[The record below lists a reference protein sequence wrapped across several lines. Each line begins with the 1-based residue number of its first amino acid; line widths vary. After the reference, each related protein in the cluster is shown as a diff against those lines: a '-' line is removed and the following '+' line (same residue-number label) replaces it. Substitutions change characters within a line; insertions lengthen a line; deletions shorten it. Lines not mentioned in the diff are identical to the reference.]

1 MEWFYLILRSAI
13 TSIPFVIAVLLPL
26 FLFYGAW
33 AFYHRPT
40 AGVSSVI
47 WMFVIETLIMIQ
59 PRLPLG
65 VQLFL
70 PDLLFLLIG
79 VAGLLRIFCV
89 RLQRHH
95 YAWLIFGAVLFL
107 SFGLGV
113 LQYGTQAGVEFR
125 TFFYFWAGIWYLMTF
140 QQLTAE
146 QLDKI
151 LRVYMVAASVMVVLA
166 LFRWVAMALD
176 LDIVRYWNEGG
187 SSLRVF
193 NAAQTFFLA
202 QAFLIGLY
210 AYLNKTGP
218 IWWRTF
224 LPILFVC
231 IVMLQHRT
239 VWAVTLASVA
249 IIFLLAGKV
258 RSKALSTFVLAGV
271 LGTAVLLPFVA
282 GGQLDTVQQSL
293 THSVEEVGQKNS
305 TLAWRVESWKTLI
318 EQWAYGGP
326 VVNMI
331 GKPFGAGFSRY
342 IALAQEE
349 LTQNPHNHYVY
360 ALLRVGLVGLLAM
373 LAVYYMALRSMWKNR
388 HQPSKHLLD
397 PKLLIALV
405 VGQLMYFISYPAHYS
420 QLLGLG
426 VSLVLLGQYRR
437 EAVASVVIKRAL

>member
-1 MEWFYLILRSAI
+1 MEWFYLILRTAI
-13 TSIPFVIAVLLPL
+13 TAIPFVIAVLLPL

-47 WMFVIETLIMIQ
+47 WIFVIETLIMIQ

-79 VAGLLRIFCV
+79 VAGLLRIFSV
-89 RLQRHH
+89 RLQLHH

-107 SFGLGV
+107 SFVLGV

-140 QQLTAE
+140 HLTTV
-146 QLDKI
+146 QLDTI
-151 LRVYMVAASVMVVLA
+151 LRVYMVAAMVMVVLA
-166 LFRWVAMALD
+166 LFRWLAMALG
-176 LDIVRYWNEGG
+176 LDIVRFWNEGG

-193 NAAQTFFLA
+193 SAPQAFFLA

-218 IWWRTF
+218 TWWRAF

-239 VWAVTLASVA
+239 VWVVTLASVA
-249 IIFLLAGKV
+249 IIFLLSGKI
-258 RSKALSTFVLAGV
+258 RSKAISTFVVAGV

-282 GGQLDTVQQSL
+282 GGQLDRVQQSL
-293 THSVEEVGQKNS
+293 VHSVEEVGQKDS
-305 TLAWRVESWKTLI
+305 TLAWRVESWKTLV

-342 IALAQEE
+342 IELAQTE

-373 LAVYYMALRSMWKNR
+373 LAVYYMALRSMWANR
-388 HQPSKHLLD
+388 NQPSMHLPD

-405 VGQLMYFISYPAHYS
+405 IGQLMFFISYPAHYS
-420 QLLGLG
+420 QLLALGL
-426 VSLVLLGQYRR
+426 SLVLLSQTRR
-437 EAVASVVIKRAL
+437 NGADAASVRKI

>member
-1 MEWFYLILRSAI
+1 MEWLFLGLRSAI
-13 TSIPFVIAVLLPL
+13 IATPFVIAVLLPL

-47 WMFVIETLIMIQ
+47 WVFVIETLIMIQ

-79 VAGLLRIFCV
+79 VAGLLRIFSV
-89 RLQRHH
+89 HLQRHH
-95 YAWLIFGAVLFL
+95 YVWLLFGAVLML
-107 SFGLGV
+107 SFVLGV

-125 TFFYFWAGIWYLMTF
+125 TFFYFWAGIWYLMSF
-140 QQLTAE
+140 QLTAE

-166 LFRWVAMALD
+166 LFRWVAMALG
-176 LDIVRYWNEGG
+176 LDIVHFWNEGG

-193 NAAQTFFLA
+193 NAPQTFFLA

-218 IWWRTF
+218 IWWRAS

-249 IIFLLAGKV
+249 IIFLLSGKI
-258 RSKALSTFVLAGV
+258 RSKAISTFVLAGV
-271 LGTAVLLPFVA
+271 LGTVVLLPFVA
-282 GGQLDTVQQSL
+282 GGKLDTVQQSL
-293 THSVEEVGQKNS
+293 AHSVEEVGQKDS
-305 TLAWRVESWKTLI
+305 TMTWRVESWKTLI

-342 IALAQEE
+342 IQASQIE

-373 LAVYYMALRSMWKNR
+373 LAVYYMALRMMWKNR
-388 HQPSKHLLD
+388 DQPSMHLLD

-405 VGQLMYFISYPAHYS
+405 VGQLMFFISYPAHYS
-420 QLLGLG
+420 QLLALGL
-426 VSLVLLGQYRR
+426 SLVLLGQYRR
-437 EAVASVVIKRAL
+437 EAVAFAPIKKA

>member
-1 MEWFYLILRSAI
+1 MEWFFLGLQYTII
-13 TSIPFVIAVLLPL
+13 SIPFVIAVLLPL

-33 AFYHRPT
+33 SFYHRAT

-47 WMFVIETLIMIQ
+47 WVFVIETLIMIQ

-79 VAGLLRIFCV
+79 AAGLLRLFSM

-95 YAWLIFGAVLFL
+95 YAWLIFGVVLFI

-140 QQLTAE
+140 QMTTE
-146 QLDKI
+146 QFDRI
-151 LRVYMVAASVMVVLA
+151 LQVYMVAASVMVVLA
-166 LFRWVAMALD
+166 LFRWTAMALG
-176 LDIVRYWNEGG
+176 LDIVSYWNESG

-193 NAAQTFFLA
+193 NAPQTFFLA

-239 VWAVTLASVA
+239 VWVVTLASVA
-249 IIFLLAGKV
+249 IIFLLSGKV
-258 RSKALSTFVLAGV
+258 RSKAISTFVLAGV
-271 LGTAVLLPFVA
+271 IGTAVLLPFVA
-282 GGQLDTVQQSL
+282 GGQLDTVQKSL
-293 THSVEEVGQKNS
+293 THSVEEVGQKDS
-305 TLAWRVESWKTLI
+305 TLAWRVESWKILV

-331 GKPFGAGFSRY
+331 GNPFGAGFSRH
-342 IALAQEE
+342 IQLSQIE

-373 LAVYYMALRSMWKNR
+373 LVVYYMALRSMWKNR
-388 HQPSKHLLD
+388 SQPTTHLLD

-426 VSLVLLGQYRR
+426 LSLVLLGQYRR
-437 EAVASVVIKRAL
+437 EVVAPVAIKGAL

>member
-13 TSIPFVIAVLLPL
+13 ISMPFVIAVLLAF

-33 AFYHRPT
+33 AFYHRAT

-47 WMFVIETLIMIQ
+47 WVFVIETLIMIQ

-79 VAGLLRIFCV
+79 VAGLLRIFSV

-95 YAWLIFGAVLFL
+95 YAWLIFGAVLML

-125 TFFYFWAGIWYLMTF
+125 TFFYFWAGVWYLMTF
-140 QQLTAE
+140 QLTAE

-151 LRVYMVAASVMVVLA
+151 LRVYMVAASAMVVLA
-166 LFRWVAMALD
+166 LFRWVAMALG

-239 VWAVTLASVA
+239 VWVVTLASVA

-258 RSKALSTFVLAGV
+258 RSKAISTFVLAGV
-271 LGTAVLLPFVA
+271 LGTAVFLPFFA
-282 GGQLDTVQQSL
+282 GGQLDTVQKSL
-293 THSVEEVGQKNS
+293 THSVEEVGQKDS

-318 EQWAYGGP
+318 DQWANGGP
-326 VVNMI
+326 VVNAI

-342 IALAQEE
+342 IALSQSE

-373 LAVYYMALRSMWKNR
+373 LATYYMALRSMWGKRN
-388 HQPSKHLLD
+388 QPSMHLLD
-397 PKLLIALV
+397 PRLLIALV
-405 VGQLMYFISYPAHYS
+405 VGQLMFFISYPAHYS
-420 QLLGLG
+420 QLLALGL
-426 VSLVLLGQYRR
+426 SLVLLGQYRR
-437 EAVASVVIKRAL
+437 EAIASASIKGD

>member
-1 MEWFYLILRSAI
+1 MEWFYLILRTAM
-13 TSIPFVIAVLLPL
+13 TAIPFVIAVLLPL
-26 FLFYGAW
+26 LLFYGAW
-33 AFYHRPT
+33 SFYHRPA

-47 WMFVIETLIMIQ
+47 WVFVIETLIMIQ

-79 VAGLLRIFCV
+79 VAGLLRIFNV

-95 YAWLIFGAVLFL
+95 YAWLIFGAVLVL

-125 TFFYFWAGIWYLMTF
+125 TFFYFWAGVWYLMTF
-140 QQLTAE
+140 QLTAE
-146 QLDKI
+146 QLEKI
-151 LRVYMVAASVMVVLA
+151 LRTYMVAASVMVVLA
-166 LFRWVAMALD
+166 LFRWTAMALG

-193 NAAQTFFLA
+193 NAPQTFFLA

-218 IWWRTF
+218 GWWRAF

-239 VWAVTLASVA
+239 VWAVTLASIA

-258 RSKALSTFVLAGV
+258 RSKAISTFVLTGV

-293 THSVEEVGQKNS
+293 SHSVEEVGQKDS

-331 GKPFGAGFSRY
+331 GNPFGAGFSRH
-342 IALAQEE
+342 IAFSQIE

-373 LAVYYMALRSMWKNR
+373 LAVYFTALRFMWKNLS
-388 HQPSKHLLD
+388 QPSLHWLD
-397 PKLLIALV
+397 PKLLIVLV
-405 VGQLMYFISYPAHYS
+405 AGQLMYFISYPAHYS
-420 QLLGLG
+420 QLLALGL
-426 VSLVLLGQYRR
+426 SLVLLGQYRR
-437 EAVASVVIKRAL
+437 GITVAALSGKI

>member
-13 TSIPFVIAVLLPL
+13 TAIPFVIAVLLPL

-47 WMFVIETLIMIQ
+47 WVFVAETLIVIQ

-79 VAGLLRIFCV
+79 IAGVLRIFSL

-95 YAWLIFGAVLFL
+95 YVWLLFGAVLML
-107 SFGLGV
+107 SFVMGV
-113 LQYGTQAGVEFR
+113 LQHGTQAGVEFR

-140 QQLTAE
+140 RLTPE

-151 LRVYMVAASVMVVLA
+151 MRVYMAAAVVMVIMAIMRWVTLA
-166 LFRWVAMALD
+166 LG
-176 LDIVRYWNEGG
+176 LDIARYWNESGT
-187 SSLRVF
+187 SLRVF
-193 NAAQTFFLA
+193 DAAQTFFLA

-218 IWWRTF
+218 AWWRVF
-224 LPILFVC
+224 LPILFAC
-231 IVMLQHRT
+231 IVVLQHRT

-249 IIFLLAGKV
+249 VIFLLSGKV
-258 RSKALSTFVLAGV
+258 RSRAISTFVLAGV
-271 LGTAVLLPFVA
+271 LGAAVLLPFVA
-282 GGQLDTVQQSL
+282 GGKLEPVQQSL
-293 THSVEEVGQKNS
+293 VHSVEEIGQRKS
-305 TLAWRVESWKTLI
+305 TLMWRVQSWQTLI
-318 EQWAYGGP
+318 EEWAYGGP

-331 GKPFGAGFSRY
+331 GKPFGAGFSRH
-342 IALAQEE
+342 IELAQKE

-360 ALLRVGLVGLLAM
+360 ALLRAGLVGLLAM
-373 LAVYYMALRSMWKNR
+373 LAVYYMALSGMWRNR
-388 HQPSKHLLD
+388 NQPAVQVAD
-397 PKLLIALV
+397 AKLLIALM

-420 QLLGLG
+420 QLLALGLT
-426 VSLVLLGQYRR
+426 LVLLSQYRR
-437 EAVASVVIKRAL
+437 QVEALADNKKI

>member
-1 MEWFYLILRSAI
+1 MEWFYLTLRYAI
-13 TSIPFVIAVLLPL
+13 TAIPFVIAVLLPL

-47 WMFVIETLIMIQ
+47 WVYVIETLIMIQ

-79 VAGLLRIFCV
+79 AAGLLRLFSV
-89 RLQRHH
+89 RLQRQH
-95 YAWLIFGAVLFL
+95 YAWLIFGAVLML
-107 SFGLGV
+107 SFALGV
-113 LQYGTQAGVEFR
+113 LQHGTVAGVEFR
-125 TFFYFWAGIWYLMTF
+125 TFFYFWAGIWYLMTC
-140 QQLTAE
+140 QLTAE

-151 LRVYMVAASVMVVLA
+151 VRVYMAAASVMVALA
-166 LFRWVAMALD
+166 LFRWTAMALG
-176 LDIVRYWNEGG
+176 LDIVRFWNEGG
-187 SSLRVF
+187 GSLRVF
-193 NAAQTFFLA
+193 NAAQTFFMA

-218 IWWRTF
+218 VWWRTL
-224 LPILFVC
+224 LPALFVC

-249 IIFLLAGKV
+249 IIFLLSGRV
-258 RSKALSTFVLAGV
+258 RSKALSTFVLAGM
-271 LGTAVLLPFVA
+271 LGAAVLLPFVSS
-282 GGQLDTVQQSL
+282 GKLETVQQSL
-293 THSVEEVGQKNS
+293 AHSVEEVGQQKS
-305 TLAWRVESWKTLI
+305 TLMWRVQSWQTLI

-331 GKPFGAGFSRY
+331 GKPFGSGFSRH
-342 IALAQEE
+342 IELAQEE

-373 LAVYYMALRSMWKNR
+373 LAVYWMAFRSMWKNR
-388 HQPSKHLLD
+388 SQPPMHWLD
-397 PKLLIALV
+397 PKLLIVLV
-405 VGQLMYFISYPAHYS
+405 VGQLLYFISYPAHYS
-420 QLLGLG
+420 QLLALGL
-426 VSLVLLGQYRR
+426 SLVLLGQYRR
-437 EAVASVVIKRAL
+437 EAAVAALAGKV

>member
-13 TSIPFVIAVLLPL
+13 ISMPFVIAVLLAL

-33 AFYHRPT
+33 AFYHRAT

-47 WMFVIETLIMIQ
+47 WVFVIETLIMIQ

-79 VAGLLRIFCV
+79 VAGSLRIFNI
-89 RLQRHH
+89 RLRRHH
-95 YAWLIFGAVLFL
+95 YVWLIFGAVLFL

-140 QQLTAE
+140 QLTAE
-146 QLDKI
+146 QLDRI

-166 LFRWVAMALD
+166 LFRWVAMALG

-218 IWWRTF
+218 TWWRAF

-239 VWAVTLASVA
+239 VWVVTLASVA
-249 IIFLLAGKV
+249 IIFLLAGKA
-258 RSKALSTFVLAGV
+258 RSKAISTFVLAGV

-293 THSVEEVGQKNS
+293 SHSVEEVGQKDS

-326 VVNMI
+326 LVNMI
-331 GKPFGAGFSRY
+331 GKPFGAGFSRH
-342 IALAQEE
+342 ITLSQIE

-373 LAVYYMALRSMWKNR
+373 LAVYYMALRSMWENR
-388 HQPSKHLLD
+388 NQPPTHLLD
-397 PKLLIALV
+397 PKVSIVLV
-405 VGQLMYFISYPAHYS
+405 IGQLMFFISYPAHYS
-420 QLLGLG
+420 QLLALGL
-426 VSLVLLGQYRR
+426 SLVLLGQYRR
-437 EAVASVVIKRAL
+437 EAVASTSIKKG

>member
-13 TSIPFVIAVLLPL
+13 TAIPFVIAVLLPL

-47 WMFVIETLIMIQ
+47 WIFVAETLIVIQ

-79 VAGLLRIFCV
+79 VAGMLRIFKV

-95 YAWLIFGAVLFL
+95 YAWLIFGAVLMI
-107 SFGLGV
+107 SFALGV
-113 LQYGTQAGVEFR
+113 LKHGTQAGVEFR
-125 TFFYFWAGIWYLMTF
+125 LFFYFWAGIWYLMTF
-140 QQLTAE
+140 QLTVE

-151 LRVYMVAASVMVVLA
+151 MRTYMVAAAVMVVLVIM
-166 LFRWVAMALD
+166 RWVTLALGM
-176 LDIVRYWNEGG
+176 DIARYWNESGT
-187 SSLRVF
+187 SLRVF
-193 NAAQTFFLA
+193 DAAQTFFLA

-218 IWWRTF
+218 AWWRVL

-231 IVMLQHRT
+231 VVVLQHRT
-239 VWAVTLASVA
+239 VWAVTLASIA
-249 IIFLLAGKV
+249 IIFLLSGKV
-258 RSKALSTFVLAGV
+258 RSKAVSTFVLAGV
-271 LGTAVLLPFVA
+271 LGAAVLLPFLV
-282 GGQLDTVQQSL
+282 GGKLDTVQRSL
-293 THSVEEVGQKNS
+293 AHSVEEVGQRDS

-331 GKPFGAGFSRY
+331 GNPFGAGFSRH
-342 IALAQEE
+342 IELAQKE

-360 ALLRVGLVGLLAM
+360 ALLRSGLIGLLAM
-373 LAVYYMALRSMWKNR
+373 LAVYYMALRTLWRNR
-388 HQPSKHLLD
+388 ARPAMHLVD
-397 PKLLIALV
+397 AKLLIALV

-420 QLLGLG
+420 QLIALGL
-426 VSLVLLGQYRR
+426 SAVLLSQYRHK
-437 EAVASVVIKRAL
+437 AAAAAPIK

>member
-13 TSIPFVIAVLLPL
+13 ISMPFVIAVLLAL

-33 AFYHRPT
+33 AFYHRAT

-47 WMFVIETLIMIQ
+47 WVFVIETLIMIQ

-79 VAGLLRIFCV
+79 VAGLLRIFNV

-95 YAWLIFGAVLFL
+95 YVWLIFGAVLFL

-140 QQLTAE
+140 QLTAE
-146 QLDKI
+146 QLDRI

-166 LFRWVAMALD
+166 LFRWAAMALG

-218 IWWRTF
+218 TWWRAF

-239 VWAVTLASVA
+239 VWVVTLASVA
-249 IIFLLAGKV
+249 IIFLLAGKA
-258 RSKALSTFVLAGV
+258 RSKAISTFVLAGV

-293 THSVEEVGQKNS
+293 SHSVEEVGQKDS

-326 VVNMI
+326 LVNMI
-331 GKPFGAGFSRY
+331 GKPFGAGFSRH
-342 IALAQEE
+342 IALTQEE

-373 LAVYYMALRSMWKNR
+373 LAAYYMALRSMWENR
-388 HQPSKHLLD
+388 NQSSMHLLD
-397 PKLLIALV
+397 PKLLITLM
-405 VGQLMYFISYPAHYS
+405 VGQTMYFISYPAHYS
-420 QLLGLG
+420 QLLALGL
-426 VSLVLLGQYRR
+426 SLVALGQYRR
-437 EAVASVVIKRAL
+437 ETVASAPIKGG

>member
-1 MEWFYLILRSAI
+1 MEWLFTILRFTI
-13 TSIPFVIAVLLPL
+13 ISIPFVVAFLLPL
-26 FLFYGAW
+26 FLIYGAW
-33 AFYHRPT
+33 AFYYRPT

-47 WMFVIETLIMIQ
+47 WVFVVETLIMIQ

-79 VAGLLRIFCV
+79 AAGFLRIFSV

-125 TFFYFWAGIWYLMTF
+125 TFFYFWAGVWYLMMF
-140 QQLTAE
+140 QLTAE
-146 QLDKI
+146 QLDRI

-166 LFRWVAMALD
+166 LFRWTAMALG

-187 SSLRVF
+187 TSLRVF
-193 NAAQTFFLA
+193 NAPQTFFLA

-218 IWWRTF
+218 VWWRAF
-224 LPILFVC
+224 IPILFVC

-249 IIFLLAGKV
+249 IIFLLSGKI
-258 RSKALSTFVLAGV
+258 RSKAISTFLLAGV

-282 GGQLDTVQQSL
+282 GGKLDTVQQSL
-293 THSVEEVGQKNS
+293 VHSVEEIGQQDS
-305 TLAWRVESWKTLI
+305 TMAWRIESWKTLLK
-318 EQWAYGGP
+318 QWAYGGP

-331 GKPFGAGFSRY
+331 GNPFGTGFSRH
-342 IALAQEE
+342 IALAQNE

-360 ALLRVGLVGLLAM
+360 ALLRTGLIGLLAM
-373 LAVYYMALRSMWKNR
+373 IAVYYMALRSMWKNQSQR
-388 HQPSKHLLD
+388 FSHLLD
-397 PKLLIALV
+397 PKLLIVLV
-405 VGQLMYFISYPAHYS
+405 VGQLMFFISYPAHYS
-420 QLLGLG
+420 QLLALGL
-426 VSLVLLGQYRR
+426 SLVLLGRYQGQ
-437 EAVASVVIKRAL
+437 AVPPASINKV

>member
-1 MEWFYLILRSAI
+1 MEWLYLGLRFTF

-26 FLFYGAW
+26 LLFYGAW
-33 AFYHRPT
+33 SFYYRAT
-40 AGVSSVI
+40 AGISSVI
-47 WMFVIETLIMIQ
+47 WVFVIETLIMIQ

-79 VAGLLRIFCV
+79 AAGLLRIFSV
-89 RLQRHH
+89 RLQLHH
-95 YAWLIFGAVLFL
+95 YVWLTFGAVLFL

-113 LQYGTQAGVEFR
+113 LQFKTQAGVEFR

-140 QQLTAE
+140 QLTAE
-146 QLDKI
+146 QLDRI

-166 LFRWVAMALD
+166 LFRWSAMVLG
-176 LDIVRYWNEGG
+176 LDIVHYWNEGG
-187 SSLRVF
+187 ASLRVF
-193 NAAQTFFLA
+193 NAAQTFFIA

-218 IWWRTF
+218 MWWRIF

-239 VWAVTLASVA
+239 VWVVTFVSVT
-249 IIFLLAGKV
+249 IIFLLSGKV
-258 RSKALSTFVLAGV
+258 RSKALSTFAFAGV
-271 LGTAVLLPFVA
+271 LGVAVLLPFVL
-282 GGQLDTVQQSL
+282 GGQLDTVQRSL
-293 THSVEEVGQKNS
+293 THSVEEIGQKNS
-305 TLAWRVESWKTLI
+305 TMTWRVESWKTLL
-318 EQWAYGGP
+318 EDWAHSGP
-326 VVNMI
+326 VVNLI
-331 GKPFGAGFSRY
+331 GKPFGAGFSRH
-342 IALAQEE
+342 IEAAQNE

-388 HQPSKHLLD
+388 YQPSKHLLD
-397 PKLLIALV
+397 PQLLIALM
-405 VGQLMYFISYPAHYS
+405 VGQLMYFMSYPAHYS

-426 VSLVLLGQYRR
+426 LSLVLLGQYRR
-437 EAVASVVIKRAL
+437 NAAAPATIKGVL

>member
-13 TSIPFVIAVLLPL
+13 TAIPFVIAVLLPL

-47 WMFVIETLIMIQ
+47 WVFVLETLIVIQ
-59 PRLPLG
+59 PRLPIG

-79 VAGLLRIFCV
+79 IAGVLRIFSV

-95 YAWLIFGAVLFL
+95 YVWLLFGAVLML
-107 SFGLGV
+107 SFVLGI

-140 QQLTAE
+140 QLTAE

-151 LRVYMVAASVMVVLA
+151 MRVYMTAAAVMVVMAIMRWVTLA
-166 LFRWVAMALD
+166 LG
-176 LDIVRYWNEGG
+176 LDIARYWNEGG
-187 SSLRVF
+187 TSLRVF

-202 QAFLIGLY
+202 QAFVIGLY

-218 IWWRTF
+218 AWWRVF

-231 IVMLQHRT
+231 VVVLQHRT

-249 IIFLLAGKV
+249 IIFLLSGKI
-258 RSKALSTFVLAGV
+258 RSKALSTFVLAGM
-271 LGTAVLLPFVA
+271 LGAAVLLPFVA
-282 GGQLDTVQQSL
+282 GGKLEPVQQSL
-293 THSVEEVGQKNS
+293 AHSVEEMGQRDS
-305 TLAWRVESWKTLI
+305 TLMWRVAGWKTLI
-318 EQWAYGGP
+318 EQWAQGGP

-331 GKPFGAGFSRY
+331 GKPFGSGFSRH
-342 IALAQEE
+342 IEFSQKEQ
-349 LTQNPHNHYVY
+349 TQNPHNHYVY

-373 LAVYYMALRSMWKNR
+373 LAVYYMALSGLWRYRN
-388 HQPSKHLLD
+388 QPAVQVAD
-397 PKLLIALV
+397 AKLLIALM

-420 QLLGLG
+420 QLLAMGLT
-426 VSLVLLGQYRR
+426 LILLSQYRR
-437 EAVASVVIKRAL
+437 AVGAVRS

>member
-1 MEWFYLILRSAI
+1 MEWFYLILRTAI
-13 TSIPFVIAVLLPL
+13 TAIPFVIAVLLPL

-47 WMFVIETLIMIQ
+47 WVFVFETLIMIQ

-79 VAGLLRIFCV
+79 VAGLLRIFSV

-107 SFGLGV
+107 SFVLGV

-140 QQLTAE
+140 HLTTV

-151 LRVYMVAASVMVVLA
+151 LRVYMVAAMVMVALA
-166 LFRWVAMALD
+166 LFRWLAMALG

-187 SSLRVF
+187 ASLRVF
-193 NAAQTFFLA
+193 NASQTYFLA
-202 QAFLIGLY
+202 QAFLVGLY

-218 IWWRTF
+218 IWWRAT

-249 IIFLLAGKV
+249 IIFLLSGKV
-258 RSKALSTFVLAGV
+258 RSKAISTFVLAGV
-271 LGTAVLLPFVA
+271 LGTAVLIPFVA
-282 GGQLDTVQQSL
+282 GGQLDTVQRSL
-293 THSVEEVGQKNS
+293 AHSVEEVGQKNS
-305 TLAWRVESWKTLI
+305 TMAWRVESWKTLI

-342 IALAQEE
+342 IELAQSE

-360 ALLRVGLVGLLAM
+360 TLLRVGLVGLVAM
-373 LAVYYMALRSMWKNR
+373 LAVYYMTLRSMWKNR
-388 HQPSKHLLD
+388 RQPSMHVLD

-405 VGQLMYFISYPAHYS
+405 VGQIMFFISYPAHYS
-420 QLLGLG
+420 QLLALGL
-426 VSLVLLGQYRR
+426 SLVLLDKYRR
-437 EAVASVVIKRAL
+437 EAEASASIKAG

>member
-47 WMFVIETLIMIQ
+47 WVFVAETLIVIQ

-79 VAGLLRIFCV
+79 MAGVLRIFSV

-95 YAWLIFGAVLFL
+95 YVWLLFGAVLML
-107 SFGLGV
+107 SFALGV
-113 LQYGTQAGVEFR
+113 LQHGTQAGVEFR

-140 QQLTAE
+140 QLTAE

-151 LRVYMVAASVMVVLA
+151 MRVYMVAAAVMVTMAIMRWVTLA
-166 LFRWVAMALD
+166 LG
-176 LDIVRYWNEGG
+176 LDIARFWNESGR
-187 SSLRVF
+187 SLRVF
-193 NAAQTFFLA
+193 DAAQTFFLA

-218 IWWRTF
+218 AWWRVF

-231 IVMLQHRT
+231 IVVLQHRT

-249 IIFLLAGKV
+249 IILLLSGKV
-258 RSKALSTFVLAGV
+258 RSKAISTFVLAGV
-271 LGTAVLLPFVA
+271 LGAAVLLPFVA
-282 GGQLDTVQQSL
+282 GGKLEPVQQSL
-293 THSVEEVGQKNS
+293 VHSVEEMGQRKS
-305 TLAWRVESWKTLI
+305 TLMWRVQSWQTLI
-318 EQWAYGGP
+318 EEWAYGGP

-331 GKPFGAGFSRY
+331 GKPFGAGFSRH
-342 IALAQEE
+342 IELAQKE

-373 LAVYYMALRSMWKNR
+373 LAVYYMALSGMWRNR
-388 HQPSKHLLD
+388 NRPAVQVAD
-397 PKLLIALV
+397 AKLLIALM

-420 QLLGLG
+420 QLLALGL
-426 VSLVLLGQYRR
+426 SLVLLGQYRR
-437 EAVASVVIKRAL
+437 EVGAVADNKKI